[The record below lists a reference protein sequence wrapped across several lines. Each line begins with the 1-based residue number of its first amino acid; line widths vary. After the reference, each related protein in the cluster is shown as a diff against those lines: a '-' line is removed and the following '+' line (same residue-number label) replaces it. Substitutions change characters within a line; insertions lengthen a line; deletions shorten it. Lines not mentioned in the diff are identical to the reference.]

1 MDLDDWWFSMF
12 LVLCL
17 VSEPEIYN
25 SGTMQSG
32 STTYFVLNLI
42 GEGCYGK
49 VARCQNLQTK
59 EEVAVKILKPD
70 SAEDIKEEV
79 GSQLDCL
86 DILQR
91 LGESWCTEWT
101 RAMCFL
107 SKGRHVGADQ

>member
-1 MDLDDWWFSMF
+1 MDSDDWWFSMF
-12 LVLCL
+12 FVLCL
-17 VSEPEIYN
+17 VSEPDIYN
-25 SGTMQSG
+25 SGTMQSS

-79 GSQLDCL
+79 GS
-86 DILQR
+86 
-91 LGESWCTEWT
+91 
-101 RAMCFL
+101 
-107 SKGRHVGADQ
+107 